1 MDFSTSFFRSSFYS
15 VAELLV
21 VLARALLGLGVVVAA
36 LQRDPV
42 SLDVLAAR
50 QEIRPGVAR
59 HQALRL
65 PDRVELTIRAHFT
78 DEHRL
83 GEMVVRQHL
92 GDATREVRSFEAD

>member
-15 VAELLV
+15 VADLLV

-50 QEIRPGVAR
+50 QEVRPGVAR

-65 PDRVELTIRAHFT
+65 PDRVELTVGTYFT
-78 DEHRL
+78 DEHGL
-83 GEMVVRQHL
+83 GQVVVRQHL
-92 GDATREVRSFEAD
+92 GDTTGEVRR